1 MGKLKKVSLEEARAQ
16 FEQLLE
22 ELLAG
27 KSVLVTRKGKS
38 SVEISA
44 SRKPLET
51 KQVVPPGKF
60 VGQIQVNEGFDDW
73 TEEIA
78 QQLGIDF

>member
-1 MGKLKKVSLEEARAQ
+1 MGKFKKVSLEDAKAQ

-44 SRKPLET
+44 SQKPLET
-51 KQVVPPGKF
+51 TQVVPPGKF
-60 VGQIQVNEGFDDW
+60 AGQIQVNDGFDDW
-73 TEEIA
+73 TEGIA
-78 QQLGIDF
+78 QELGIDF